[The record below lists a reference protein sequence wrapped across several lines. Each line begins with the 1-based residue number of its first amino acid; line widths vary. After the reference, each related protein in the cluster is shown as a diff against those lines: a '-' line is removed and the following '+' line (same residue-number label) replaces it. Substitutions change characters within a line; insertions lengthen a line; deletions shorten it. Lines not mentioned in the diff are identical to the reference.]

1 MKLFRRSLLD
11 RSFST
16 TTLRT
21 MTVSY
26 QMLILMN
33 IVREHLWKKYLFRLV
48 GTGRSPCWQLH
59 WWNERWKMVR
69 GFNFNFQ
76 LFCCVLYVF
85 GNWFLPC
92 LSTNPNEG
100 RQCNLRSEICML
112 SIARG
117 LRKSCSLFKKL
128 SKSYLVRYLKWRWFH
143 DHFINTRYY
152 WFAFFFT

>member
-1 MKLFRRSLLD
+1 
-11 RSFST
+11 
-16 TTLRT
+16 
-21 MTVSY
+21 
-26 QMLILMN
+26 
-33 IVREHLWKKYLFRLV
+33 
-48 GTGRSPCWQLH
+48 
-59 WWNERWKMVR
+59 MVR

-128 SKSYLVRYLKWRWFH
+128 SKSYLVRYLKWRWFY
-143 DHFINTRYY
+143 DHFIDTRYY
-152 WFAFFFT
+152 WFAFFFFHIRPSTYVTIICDVFFKSWDDLVTLFSQIQTKLIATRSRRSTARIGGFCSISASHLTFLGCWR